1 MDICS
6 DPAMASAA
14 IPLAEVAVHLY
25 SQDDVAVA
33 KVDLKRGIALCV
45 PSAGSPAGERVAVRQ
60 PIPSG
65 HKVALHAIAGGSPV
79 RRYGQVIGFAAQD
92 IAPGEHVHT
101 HNLYAPLFD
110 RHYDIGVDVQPV
122 AFVPESE
129 RRTFMGYA
137 RPNGRAGT
145 RNTIAVISSVN
156 CSAHATRQIAG
167 YWTPE
172 RLAPYP
178 NVDGVIAI
186 THHAGCSIRLGG
198 EEHRLLQRTLA
209 GIARHPNVGGYLFVG
224 LGCEVN
230 QIDELASSQNL
241 GQGTALIIQDR
252 GGVRKTI
259 EAGIAAVKEMLPLV
273 NAVERTL
280 QPLSEWMV
288 ALQCGGSDS
297 WSGVTANPLVG
308 LLADEIVRQGGTVVL
323 GETPEIYGAEQLLLR
338 RAVSAE
344 VGQKLIE
351 RVRWWEQYAAK
362 HGIEID
368 NNPTPG
374 NKAGG
379 LTTIYEKSLGAIAK
393 GGSTPLAGVY
403 EYGEPVTARGLTFMD
418 TPGNDWVGV
427 TGQVAGGCTL
437 ALFTTGR
444 GSAFGF
450 QPAPSIKVASNSA
463 LYRRMEDDMD
473 VNAGRV
479 LEGEAIDEVAAE
491 FLDLAI
497 AVASGRPSKSE
508 ALGIGE
514 QEFCPWPLG
523 GLL

>member
-1 MDICS
+1 MNIRSTRSTTS
-6 DPAMASAA
+6 DP
-14 IPLAEVAVHLY
+14 IPLPEVAVHLHP
-25 SQDDVAVA
+25 QDDVAIA
-33 KVDLKRGIALCV
+33 KSDLQEGTILHV
-45 PSAGSPAGERVAVRQ
+45 PGARPPAAERFAVRQ

-65 HKVALHAIAGGSPV
+65 HKVALRAIASRDAV
-79 RRYGQVIGFAAQD
+79 RRYGQVIGFATRD
-92 IAPGEHVHT
+92 IAAGDHVHT
-101 HNLYAPLFD
+101 HNLNAPLFD
-110 RHYDIGVDVQPV
+110 RQYDIGVDVQPV
-122 AFVPESE
+122 AYVPESE

-137 RPNGRAGT
+137 RPGKRAGT

-156 CSAHATRQIAG
+156 CSAHVTRQIARH
-167 YWTPE
+167 WTPE

-178 NVDGVIAI
+178 NVDGVIAV
-186 THHAGCSIRLGG
+186 THHGGCSVRLGG
-198 EEHRLLQRTLA
+198 EEHHLLQRTLA
-209 GIARHPNVGGYLFVG
+209 GMARHPNVGGYLFVG

-230 QIDELASSQNL
+230 QIDELAARQKL
-241 GQGTALIIQDR
+241 GEGTALIIQDQ

-259 EAGIAAVKEMLPLV
+259 EAGIAAVAEMLPIV
-273 NAVERTL
+273 NAVERTP
-280 QPLSEWMV
+280 QPLSEWMI

-297 WSGVTANPLVG
+297 WSGVTSNPLLG
-308 LLADEIVRQGGTVVL
+308 LLADEVVRQGGTVVL

-344 VGQKLIE
+344 VGQKLVD
-351 RVRWWEQYAAK
+351 RVRWWEQYADK
-362 HGIEID
+362 HGVEID

-393 GGSTPLAGVY
+393 GGSTPLTGVY
-403 EYGEPVTARGLTFMD
+403 RYAEPVTARGFTFMD

-437 ALFTTGR
+437 VVFSTGR

-450 QPAPSIKVASNSA
+450 KPVPSIKVASNSA
-463 LYRRMEDDMD
+463 LYQRMTDDMD

-479 LEGEAIDEVAAE
+479 LEGEAIEKVAAD
-491 FLDLAI
+491 LIDLAV
-497 AVASGRPSKSE
+497 AVASGQPSKSE

-514 QEFCPWPLG
+514 EEFCPWPLG
-523 GLL
+523 GML

>member
-1 MDICS
+1 MNIR
-6 DPAMASAA
+6 SAWA
-14 IPLAEVAVHLY
+14 TSSAVLPLPEVAVHLHP
-25 SQDDVAVA
+25 QDNVAIL
-33 KVDLKRGIALCV
+33 KVDVQEGITLRVAATETS
-45 PSAGSPAGERVAVRQ
+45 SADLVAVRQ
-60 PIPSG
+60 PIASG
-65 HKVALHAIAGGSPV
+65 HKVALRAIASGSPV
-79 RRYGQVIGFAAQD
+79 HRYGQVIGFATRD
-92 IAPGEHVHT
+92 ILAGEHVHT
-101 HNLYAPLFD
+101 HNLSAPLFD
-110 RHYDIGVDVQPV
+110 RVYDIGVDVQPV
-122 AFVPESE
+122 RLVPGGE

-137 RPNGRAGT
+137 RPGGRAGT

-156 CSAHATRQIAG
+156 CSAHATRQIAR

-172 RLAPYP
+172 RLAPYS

-186 THHAGCSIRLGG
+186 AHHAGCSIRLDG

-230 QIDELASSQNL
+230 QIDEVVSSQNL
-241 GQGTALIIQDR
+241 GEGNALIVQDQ
-252 GGVRKTI
+252 GGVRKTV
-259 EAGIAAVKEMLPLV
+259 EAGIAAVEQMLPIV
-273 NAVERTL
+273 NATGRTP
-280 QPLSEWMV
+280 QPLSNLMV

-297 WSGVTANPLVG
+297 WSGITANPLVG
-308 LLADEIVRQGGTVVL
+308 LLADEVVRQGTVVL

-338 RAVSAE
+338 RAISAE
-344 VGQKLIE
+344 VGQKLIA
-351 RVRWWEQYAAK
+351 RVRWWEAYADK

-393 GGSTPLAGVY
+393 GGSTPLTGVY
-403 EYGEPVTARGLTFMD
+403 EYAEPVAAHGFTFMD

-437 ALFTTGR
+437 VVFTTGR

-450 QPAPSIKVASNSA
+450 KPAPSIKVASNST

-479 LEGEAIDEVAAE
+479 LEGEAIEDVAVE
-491 FLDLAI
+491 FLDLAV
-497 AVASGRPSKSE
+497 AVASGRPTKSE

-514 QEFCPWPLG
+514 EEFCPWPLG